1 MYAYIIKLITKF
13 ILRVNSYMERKIT
26 QYFINL
32 IMRLLILFFSFK
44 IFLYG
49 PFLKS
54 LLNLL
59 HCFCFT
65 FCFFSWDA
73 CGILGPWPG
82 IEPTPP
88 ALEGKVLTTGLPG
101 KSQHFSVILD
111 LIYLLNRYSLNV
123 YYRPDIGLDI
133 GLQR

>member
-1 MYAYIIKLITKF
+1 MFWFFGPKAHR
-13 ILRVNSYMERKIT
+13 ILAP
-26 QYFINL
+26 Q
-32 IMRLLILFFSFK
+32 
-44 IFLYG
+44 
-49 PFLKS
+49 
-54 LLNLL
+54 
-59 HCFCFT
+59 
-65 FCFFSWDA
+65 
-73 CGILGPWPG
+73 PG

-88 ALEGKVLTTGLPG
+88 ALEGKVLTTGLLG